1 MLKRGNTIELL
12 NESEFSTCKIC
23 GKTKSQAIY
32 KFKYAQYIPD
42 HIPETLMPVCRKCVY
57 KEVYGNKGFTIKMKE
72 KTLDGK
78 E

>member
-57 KEVYGNKGFTIKMKE
+57 KEVYGGKTWRKMKKE
-72 KTLDGK
+72 GTLN
-78 E
+78 ES